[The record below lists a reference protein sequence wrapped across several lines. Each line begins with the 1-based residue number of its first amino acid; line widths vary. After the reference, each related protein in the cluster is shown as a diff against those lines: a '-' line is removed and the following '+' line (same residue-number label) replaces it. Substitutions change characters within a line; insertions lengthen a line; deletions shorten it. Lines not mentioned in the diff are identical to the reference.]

1 MTLETHRNRPLRLL
15 LVQTQAEA
23 AGAQEISRL
32 LGDEL
37 TRPRIGGE
45 TEFEV
50 HHLFLYRKTN
60 GCDDFPNVHFV
71 ADPRPSG
78 PISAMKFVVN
88 LFALIRAIRPDVLL
102 TFQHYGNI
110 VCAPVGRL
118 LGVAHI
124 IANQV
129 SPQAVIR
136 RPVSWIDRMLG
147 LSGCYDAITVNSQA
161 TFADYANYPERY
173 RRLITHVPHGFA
185 DKTIPIGK
193 QEARAA
199 FGLPRDV
206 KLLGSVARLNAIKRL
221 DLSIRALVRLP
232 DVHLALLGQGPAEPD
247 LRALADQIGVAERVH
262 FPGEVSP
269 LEVGRFLA
277 ALDVFVFPTQTE
289 TFGLAA
295 VEAAQA
301 GVPVIAT
308 DLPVMREVLQV
319 NGEPCGLFLDPTDTT
334 AFAAEILRVLED
346 PDLGRRLSDAGQE
359 LRRFHSPE
367 AMADGY
373 RRLIAAVRQKGRR
386 PERQGDLQGRKA

>member
-1 MTLETHRNRPLRLL
+1 MTPETSVRRPLRLL

-23 AGAQEISRL
+23 AGAQEISRV

-37 TRPRIGGE
+37 TLPRRGGE
-45 TEFEV
+45 PEFEV

-78 PISAMKFVVN
+78 PISAIKFVVN
-88 LFALIRAIRPDVLL
+88 LFSLIRDIRPDVLL

-110 VCAPVGRL
+110 VGAPAGRL
-118 LGVAHI
+118 LGISHV

-147 LSGCYDAITVNSQA
+147 LTGCYDAITVNSLA
-161 TFADYANYPERY
+161 TLADYADYPERY

-185 DKTIPIGK
+185 DKTISISK
-193 QEARAA
+193 EQARAS
-199 FGLPRDV
+199 FGLPMGV
-206 KLLGSVARLNAIKRL
+206 KLLGSVARLNTIKRL
-221 DLSIRALVRLP
+221 DLSIRTLQHLP
-232 DVHLALLGQGPAEPD
+232 DVELALLGQGPAEAD
-247 LRALADQIGVAERVH
+247 LRSLAEQLGVADRVH
-262 FPGEVSP
+262 FLGEVSP

-319 NGEPCGLFLDPTDTT
+319 DGEPCGLFLDPTDTT
-334 AFAAEILRVLED
+334 AFAAEVRRVLD
-346 PDLGRRLSDAGQE
+346 HPDLRQRLSNAGRE
-359 LRRFHSPE
+359 LRRLHSPE

-386 PERQGDLQGRKA
+386 TTSRSDLQGEQV